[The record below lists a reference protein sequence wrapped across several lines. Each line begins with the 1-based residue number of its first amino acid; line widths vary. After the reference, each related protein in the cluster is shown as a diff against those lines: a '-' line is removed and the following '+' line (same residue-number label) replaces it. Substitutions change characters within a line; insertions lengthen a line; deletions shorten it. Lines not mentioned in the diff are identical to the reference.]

1 MAELDSKRVDG
12 DAGSAAPADKPAG
25 AATRFFQRLMGGT
38 ISLAALGT
46 GLWTAS
52 KVLETLLM
60 TVVWIKQ
67 LTVSGHAAPASAL
80 FPDVSK
86 AGADAAAAT
95 ARAIR
100 NPSEFL
106 VQAAIALGLAVAGV
120 VVTWLIIRLRRWAMG
135 FVVETSFSR
144 FISARYLLSR
154 ENKTLVSLITII
166 SVLGIA
172 VGVTALVVVIS
183 VIDGFDRVL
192 VERTMGVFSHL
203 QVRPIYAPMT
213 DPEAAVARLKT
224 IPGVKA
230 ASPIVTQQ
238 TMFQAATG
246 VEAPKQ
252 GGYIRGLDPYRE
264 PGVTTMMDNIIEGTK
279 MVGDDELVLGNE
291 LARRLRV
298 HPGDSVWAFGK
309 IAKTATSPAIKLTRF
324 KVVGIFKSGLFDVD
338 SGLAYSSLKSVQ
350 KLFLMGNEVSAV
362 HARLDDPNR
371 AFVLK
376 ADVER
381 ALGPDFDVQTWQ
393 EINPQFFQ
401 ALWMEKVAM
410 FVILLL
416 IVLVAAF
423 NIIGTL
429 IMVVSQKTREIGILK
444 SMGAGRGE
452 ILRIFLYHGFVIG
465 IVGTGLGMALG
476 LRLCWFVERHIEK
489 IYTLPD
495 TIYWGID
502 RLPVDV
508 DPLTVSLIVG
518 SSLAI
523 SVIAAIIPAVQASRM
538 NPVEALR
545 YE

>member
-1 MAELDSKRVDG
+1 MADQDSTRAEG
-12 DAGSAAPADKPAG
+12 GAGSAAPANKADQPAG
-25 AATRFFQRLMGGT
+25 ATTRFLQRLMGGA
-38 ISLAALGT
+38 ISLAALGA
-46 GLWTAS
+46 GLWSAS
-52 KVLETLLM
+52 KALETVLM

-67 LTVSGHAAPASAL
+67 LTVSPPAAPARDL
-80 FPDVSK
+80 FTDI
-86 AGADAAAAT
+86 GGGGAAT
-95 ARAIR
+95 AVKASR

-106 VQAAIALGLAVAGV
+106 VAALIALGLTVAGI

-154 ENKTLVSLITII
+154 ESKTLVSLITII

-192 VERTMGVFSHL
+192 VERTMGVFSHI
-203 QVRPIYAPMT
+203 QVRPIYSPLT
-213 DPEAAVARLKT
+213 DPEAAVGRLKT

-230 ASPIVTQQ
+230 ASPIITQQ

-264 PGVTTMMDNIIEGTK
+264 PGVTTIMDNIVEGTK
-279 MVGDDELVLGNE
+279 MVGDHEIVLGSE

-298 HPGDSVWAFGK
+298 HPGDSVYAFGK
-309 IAKTATSPAIKLTRF
+309 IAKTATAPAIKLTRF

-338 SGLAYSSLKSVQ
+338 SGLAYTDLKSVQ
-350 KLFLMGNEVSAV
+350 NLFRMDSEVSAV
-362 HARLDDPNR
+362 HARLENADN
-371 AFVLK
+371 AFVIK
-376 ADVER
+376 AQVEQ
-381 ALGPDFDVQTWQ
+381 ALGPAFDVQTWQ

-476 LRLCWFVERHIEK
+476 LRLCWFVEHHIEK

-495 TIYWGID
+495 SIYWGID

-508 DPLTVSLIVG
+508 EPVTVSVIVA